1 MILQSELNRITYS
14 IELQTTPQQ
23 LTASIGSGTCIVTIP
38 TEEVTNLLV
47 LVTTGN
53 LGFSIA
59 TTPCPYDECWF
70 KLVNPCEPL
79 NLGTA
84 SPWWWLVLGRF
95 RHSVHRATSHVFQ
108 IEFTITQNIESTAP
122 TYTCWLDLTLSKNL
136 LALFW
141 GGAS

>member
-59 TTPCPYDECWF
+59 TTPCPYDECCF

-84 SPWWWLVLGRF
+84 SP
-95 RHSVHRATSHVFQ
+95 
-108 IEFTITQNIESTAP
+108 
-122 TYTCWLDLTLSKNL
+122 
-136 LALFW
+136 
-141 GGAS
+141 